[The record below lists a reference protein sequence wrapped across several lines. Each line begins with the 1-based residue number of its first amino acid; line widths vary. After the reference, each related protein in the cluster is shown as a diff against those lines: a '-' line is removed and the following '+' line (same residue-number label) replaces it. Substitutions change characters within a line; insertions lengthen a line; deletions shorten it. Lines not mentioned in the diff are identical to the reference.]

1 VILSLR
7 DSAIDSAKSI
17 SQHQGVADFSP
28 AAVPTPVGA
37 PGAGS
42 GLAGISTEFDEPPQP
57 ETAAAENKPA
67 ITIIVK

>member
-7 DSAIDSAKSI
+7 DSAIESAKPK
-17 SQHQGVADFSP
+17 SQHQGVADLSP

-42 GLAGISTEFDEPPQP
+42 GFAGISTEFDEPPQP
-57 ETAAAENKPA
+57 ETAAADNMPA
-67 ITIIVK
+67 MTIHLK